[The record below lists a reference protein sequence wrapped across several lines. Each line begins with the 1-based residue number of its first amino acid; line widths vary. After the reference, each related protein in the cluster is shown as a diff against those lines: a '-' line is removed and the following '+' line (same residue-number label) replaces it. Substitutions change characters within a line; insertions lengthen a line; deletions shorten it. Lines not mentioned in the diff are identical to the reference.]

1 MPAATADEDVASDEP
16 WVSEGP
22 LALESVVG
30 WA

>member
-1 MPAATADEDVASDEP
+1 MAASGEDVASDEP

-22 LALESVVG
+22 SALESAVG